1 MDEFIRELNSYIG
14 KLPIQ
19 TIRTIRGQAKSGNLE
34 GAKVGFNRVKRRLEN
49 NGGYYK
55 NCSSQFKKR

>member
-19 TIRTIRGQAKSGNLE
+19 TIRTIKGQVKSGDLE
-34 GAKVGFNRVKRRLEN
+34 GAKVGFDRIKRRLER
-49 NGGYYK
+49 NGGCYK
-55 NCSSQFKKR
+55 NCSSQFEKR

>member
-19 TIRTIRGQAKSGNLE
+19 IIRTIKGQVKSGNLE
-34 GAKVGFNRVKRRLEN
+34 GAKIGFNRVKRRLEN
-49 NGGYYK
+49 NGGCYK
-55 NCSSQFKKR
+55 NCSSQLKKR

>member
-14 KLPIQ
+14 KLPTQ
-19 TIRTIRGQAKSGNLE
+19 TIKTIRGQAKAGNLE
-34 GAKVGFNRVKRRLEN
+34 AARVGFNRVKRRLEN
-49 NGGYYK
+49 NGGNNK